1 MRRIESLEERAER
14 HMTRCRRIASIDMVL
29 NAWPERVYR
38 EGAWYYFV
46 TSLAPYRLFRM
57 HRETHHLEWLADLPN
72 DITGGSYRAYRGL
85 AKCGKYL
92 ILTPD
97 VAKTFLLYDME
108 RGTFESLQLPVEKE
122 SNVCCFRFIE
132 DEARFAFALLG
143 YQAFVTIDKADP
155 HRLAYH
161 PVGGAKQ
168 WSQMMVRV
176 GRHVFV
182 PCLSELSVL
191 DVSLDDFSFVKHPLD
206 LPLEER
212 GIDVLCDTGDAFVF
226 VTGGRHIGTCRKDFS
241 QPQLTAPLPKEL
253 FWCGIRWSDPERP
266 GASTPEIGEGPLA
279 SLTTIQEL
287 FHGTVYLDGKVYFLP
302 GQVCDIL
309 AYDVASHEARR
320 IPLLDGEARR
330 IKNRVISDC
339 AFLDV
344 EEADGRVLLL
354 STQLRVFFEI
364 DLRQGTLQWFHYQ
377 LGSEAARAGLR
388 KCICM
393 PIQQD
398 ILSQEGGMDLLLQ
411 LIDLFPPTPQRSSS
425 AGQAIWEAVRGGDI

>member
-1 MRRIESLEERAER
+1 M
-14 HMTRCRRIASIDMVL
+14 
-29 NAWPERVYR
+29 
-38 EGAWYYFV
+38 
-46 TSLAPYRLFRM
+46 
-57 HRETHHLEWLADLPN
+57 
-72 DITGGSYRAYRGL
+72 
-85 AKCGKYL
+85 
-92 ILTPD
+92 
-97 VAKTFLLYDME
+97 
-108 RGTFESLQLPVEKE
+108 
-122 SNVCCFRFIE
+122 
-132 DEARFAFALLG
+132 
-143 YQAFVTIDKADP
+143 
-155 HRLAYH
+155 
-161 PVGGAKQ
+161 
-168 WSQMMVRV
+168 
-176 GRHVFV
+176 
-182 PCLSELSVL
+182 
-191 DVSLDDFSFVKHPLD
+191 
-206 LPLEER
+206 
-212 GIDVLCDTGDAFVF
+212 
-226 VTGGRHIGTCRKDFS
+226 
-241 QPQLTAPLPKEL
+241 
-253 FWCGIRWSDPERP
+253 
-266 GASTPEIGEGPLA
+266 
-279 SLTTIQEL
+279 
-287 FHGTVYLDGKVYFLP
+287 P